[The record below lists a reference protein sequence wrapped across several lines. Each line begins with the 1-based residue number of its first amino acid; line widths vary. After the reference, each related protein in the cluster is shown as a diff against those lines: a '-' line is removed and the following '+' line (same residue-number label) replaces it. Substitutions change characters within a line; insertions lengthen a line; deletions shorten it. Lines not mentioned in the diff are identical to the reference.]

1 MSLKKKL
8 NEKCFPSFKIN
19 IFIIFKLDTSI
30 KTLKSLINY
39 FFLLK
44 ISKKSKNLEL
54 NVKKDKVRFNLKIIF
69 NLRIKEIL
77 NTILIW
83 YHICLVFSS
92 DSSSKLHIF
101 WHNSD
106 SFGMNRTK
114 ISVFKKSD

>member
-1 MSLKKKL
+1 M
-8 NEKCFPSFKIN
+8 
-19 IFIIFKLDTSI
+19 III
-30 KTLKSLINY
+30 KYKRGVLKSLINY

-44 ISKKSKNLEL
+44 ISKKTKNLEL

-83 YHICLVFSS
+83 HHICLVFSS